1 MDIYEEIVS
10 LRACGTRAAL
20 AIIIAHEGAAPRKDA
35 VKMLI
40 SEDGRQI
47 GNVGGGLVEADVVR
61 QAKEVMDTGSPKLVS
76 FDLSGIDHDERALVC
91 GGSMQIYIDPVL
103 PDPELVIF
111 GAGHVAKAVAE
122 AAAAV
127 GFRVTVFDDRA
138 KYTTA
143 ERFPGAKT
151 VLIKNSGDFGDS
163 VDFGNWEAELGGL
176 NLTSSSYVFVATQRP
191 KTDRI
196 CLRRALLSPAR
207 YIGMLGSLTK
217 TKILLEALRGEGV
230 DPAQFSRIFIPA
242 GLDIGSETPEEIAAS
257 VIPEL
262 IAARKNL
269 DVRRLRDA
277 VRAAVTPLRKS
288 VFKKTTS

>member
-1 MDIYEEIVS
+1 MDIYEEIVG
-10 LRACGTRAAL
+10 LRARGTRAAL
-20 AIIIAHEGAAPRKDA
+20 AIIVAREGAVPRRDA
-35 VKMLI
+35 ARMLI

-47 GNVGGGLVEADVVR
+47 GNVGGGLVESDVVR
-61 QAKEVMDTGSPKLVS
+61 QAKEVMDTGKPRLLS

-103 PDPELVIF
+103 PDPELVVF

-122 AAAAV
+122 AARPV
-127 GFRVTVFDDRA
+127 GFRVVVFDDRA
-138 KYTTA
+138 KYAT
-143 ERFPGAKT
+143 EKRFPDSRV
-151 VLIKNSGDFGDS
+151 VLVKDS
-163 VDFGNWEAELGGL
+163 ENWEADIDGL

-191 KTDRI
+191 KTDRA
-196 CLRRALLSPAR
+196 CLRRALASPAR

-217 TKILLEALRGEGV
+217 TKILLEALQKEGV

-262 IAARKNL
+262 VAARKNL

-277 VRAAVTPLRKS
+277 VREAKYRGNTHS
-288 VFKKTTS
+288 

>member
-1 MDIYEEIVS
+1 MDIYEEIVN
-10 LRACGTRAAL
+10 LRARGTRAAL
-20 AIIIAHEGAAPRKDA
+20 AIIIAHKGASPRKDA

-40 SEDGRQI
+40 SEDGRQM
-47 GNVGGGLVEADVVR
+47 GNVGGGMVEAEVVCKAR
-61 QAKEVMDTGSPKLVS
+61 EVMDTGRPKLLS

-122 AAAAV
+122 AARSA
-127 GFRVTVFDDRA
+127 GFRITVFDDRA
-138 KYTTA
+138 KYATA
-143 ERFPGAKT
+143 DRFPCADV
-151 VLIKNSGDFGDS
+151 VLIKDS
-163 VDFGNWEAELGGL
+163 ENWEAELGCL

-191 KTDRI
+191 KTDRV
-196 CLRRALLSPAR
+196 CLRRAVLSSAR

-217 TKILLEALRGEGV
+217 TKILLEAMQQEGV
-230 DPAQFSRIFIPA
+230 DPAQFSRIFVPA

-257 VIPEL
+257 IIPEL

-277 VRAAVTPLRKS
+277 VHAVKAETP
-288 VFKKTTS
+288 

>member
-1 MDIYEEIVS
+1 MNSPDKIMDIYEEIVS
-10 LRACGTRAAL
+10 LRARGMRAAL
-20 AIIIAHEGAAPRKDA
+20 AVIIAHKGASPRKDA

-47 GNVGGGLVEADVVR
+47 GNVGGGAVEADVVR
-61 QAKEVMDTGSPKLVS
+61 QAREVMNTGKPRLLS
-76 FDLSGIDHDERALVC
+76 FDLSGVDHDERALVC

-103 PDPELVIF
+103 PDPELIIF

-122 AAAAV
+122 AAMPA
-127 GFRVTVFDDRA
+127 GFRVAVFDDRA
-138 KYTTA
+138 KYATA
-143 ERFPGAKT
+143 ERFPCAKV
-151 VLIKNSGDFGDS
+151 VLVKDPE
-163 VDFGNWEAELGGL
+163 NWEAELDEL
-176 NLTSSSYVFVATQRP
+176 NLTSTSYVFVATQRP

-217 TKILLEALRGEGV
+217 TKILLEALQKEDQNKKI

-257 VIPEL
+257 IIPEL

-277 VRAAVTPLRKS
+277 VHAARTDIS
-288 VFKKTTS
+288 

>member
-1 MDIYEEIVS
+1 MSRDIYEEIVS
-10 LRACGTRAAL
+10 LRARGTRAAL
-20 AIIIAHEGAAPRKDA
+20 ATIIAHEGAAPRKDA
-35 VKMLI
+35 VKMLV
-40 SEDGRQI
+40 SEDGDQI

-61 QAKEVMDTGSPKLVS
+61 RAKEVMDTGKPKLLS

-103 PDPELVIF
+103 PDPELVVF

-122 AAAAV
+122 AAAPV
-127 GFRVTVFDDRA
+127 GFRIIVLDDRA
-138 KYTTA
+138 KYATP
-143 ERFPGAKT
+143 ERFPGAK
-151 VLIKNSGDFGDS
+151 VILVKDS
-163 VDFGNWEAELGGL
+163 ENWESELDGL

-191 KTDRI
+191 KTDRA
-196 CLRRALLSPAR
+196 CLRRTLLSPAR

-217 TKILLEALRGEGV
+217 TKILLDALQNEGV
-230 DPAQFSRIFIPA
+230 DSAQFQRIFIPA

-257 VIPEL
+257 ILPEL

-277 VRAAVTPLRKS
+277 VHEVKCKCT
-288 VFKKTTS
+288 

>member
-1 MDIYEEIVS
+1 MDIYKEIVS
-10 LRACGTRAAL
+10 LRARGIRAAL
-20 AIIIAHEGAAPRKDA
+20 AIIIAHEGASPRKDA
-35 VKMLI
+35 VKMLVG
-40 SEDGRQI
+40 EDGGQI
-47 GNVGGGLVEADVVR
+47 GNVGGGMVEAEVVR
-61 QAKEVMDTGSPKLVS
+61 MAKEVMDTGKPRLLS

-122 AAAAV
+122 AAAPA
-127 GFRVTVFDDRA
+127 GFRVAVFDDRA
-138 KYTTA
+138 KYATA
-143 ERFPGAKT
+143 ERFPGAKA
-151 VLIKNSGDFGDS
+151 VLVKDS
-163 VDFGNWEAELGGL
+163 ENWSAELDGL

-191 KTDRI
+191 KTDRA

-217 TKILLEALRGEGV
+217 TKILLDALREEGV

-257 VIPEL
+257 VVPEL

-269 DVRRLRDA
+269 DVLRLRDA
-277 VRAAVTPLRKS
+277 VHAAKS
-288 VFKKTTS
+288 CSQ

>member
-10 LRACGTRAAL
+10 LRTRGTRAAL
-20 AIIIAHEGAAPRKDA
+20 AIIIAHEGASPRKDA

-40 SEDGRQI
+40 SEDGSQT
-47 GNVGGGLVEADVVR
+47 GNVGGGTVEADVVR
-61 QAKEVMDTGSPKLVS
+61 LAKEVMETGKPKLLS

-91 GGSMQIYIDPVL
+91 GGSMQIYIDPIL
-103 PDPELVIF
+103 PDPELFIF

-122 AAAAV
+122 AAKAA
-127 GFRVTVFDDRA
+127 GFRITVFDDRA
-138 KYTTA
+138 KYATT
-143 ERFPGAKT
+143 ERFPYANV
-151 VLIKNSGDFGDS
+151 VLVKDS
-163 VDFGNWEAELGGL
+163 GNWEAELDGL

-191 KTDRI
+191 KTDRV

-217 TKILLEALRGEGV
+217 TKILLEALRQEDV
-230 DPAQFSRIFIPA
+230 DSSQFSRIFIPA

-257 VIPEL
+257 IIPEL
-262 IAARKNL
+262 IAACKNL

-277 VRAAVTPLRKS
+277 VHAVKS
-288 VFKKTTS
+288 QDAL

>member
-1 MDIYEEIVS
+1 MSTDIYEEIVS
-10 LRACGTRAAL
+10 LRSRGTRAAL

-40 SEDGRQI
+40 CENGRQI
-47 GNVGGGLVEADVVR
+47 GNVGGGMVEADVVG
-61 QAKEVMDTGSPKLVS
+61 QAKEVMDTGKPKLLS

-91 GGSMQIYIDPVL
+91 GGSMRIYIDPIL
-103 PDPELVIF
+103 PDPELVVF

-122 AAAAV
+122 AAAAA
-127 GFRVTVFDDRA
+127 GFRVAVFDDRA
-138 KYTTA
+138 KYAAA
-143 ERFPGAKT
+143 ERFPGAKI
-151 VLIKNSGDFGDS
+151 VLVKDS
-163 VDFGNWEAELGGL
+163 GNWEAELDAL

-191 KTDRI
+191 KTDRA
-196 CLRRALLSPAR
+196 CLRRALMSPAR

-217 TKILLEALRGEGV
+217 TKILLEALRQDGV
-230 DPAQFSRIFIPA
+230 DPTQFSRIFIPA
-242 GLDIGSETPEEIAAS
+242 GLDVGSETPEEIAAS

-277 VRAAVTPLRKS
+277 VHAAKS
-288 VFKKTTS
+288 FCQ

>member
-1 MDIYEEIVS
+1 MSVDIYKEIVS
-10 LRACGTRAAL
+10 LRARGTRAAL

-40 SEDGRQI
+40 GEDGRQI
-47 GNVGGGLVEADVVR
+47 GNVGGGLVEADVAR
-61 QAKEVMDTGSPKLVS
+61 QAKEVMNTGKPRLLSY
-76 FDLSGIDHDERALVC
+76 DLSGIDHDERALVC

-103 PDPELVIF
+103 PDPELVVF

-122 AAAAV
+122 AAAAA
-127 GFRVTVFDDRA
+127 GFSVTVFDDRA
-138 KYTTA
+138 KYATA
-143 ERFPGAKT
+143 ERFPGAKV
-151 VLIKNSGDFGDS
+151 VLVEDS
-163 VDFGNWEAELGGL
+163 ENWDEALNGL

-191 KTDRI
+191 RTDRI
-196 CLRRALLSPAR
+196 CLRRALMSPAR

-217 TKILLEALRGEGV
+217 TKILLEALRKEGV
-230 DPAQFSRIFIPA
+230 DPARFSRIFIPA

-269 DVRRLRDA
+269 DVGRLRDA
-277 VRAAVTPLRKS
+277 VRAAKS
-288 VFKKTTS
+288 FCKNAD

>member
-1 MDIYEEIVS
+1 MSTDIYEEIVS
-10 LRACGTRAAL
+10 LRARGTRAAL
-20 AIIIAHEGAAPRKDA
+20 AIIIAHEGASPRKDA

-61 QAKEVMDTGSPKLVS
+61 QAKEVIDTGKPGLLS

-91 GGSMQIYIDPVL
+91 GGSMQIYIDPIL
-103 PDPELVIF
+103 PDPELVVF

-122 AAAAV
+122 AAAPA

-138 KYTTA
+138 KYATA
-143 ERFPGAKT
+143 ERFPDAKV
-151 VLIKNSGDFGDS
+151 VLVKDS
-163 VDFGNWEAELGGL
+163 GNWGAELGDL

-196 CLRRALLSPAR
+196 CLRRALLSPVR

-217 TKILLEALRGEGV
+217 TKILFEALQMEGV

-257 VIPEL
+257 IIPEL

-277 VRAAVTPLRKS
+277 AHAAKS
-288 VFKKTTS
+288 YCQLV

>member
-1 MDIYEEIVS
+1 MSVDIYEEIVS
-10 LRACGTRAAL
+10 LRARGTRAAL
-20 AIIIAHEGAAPRKDA
+20 AIIIACEGAAPRKDA

-61 QAKEVMDTGSPKLVS
+61 QAKEVMDTGKPKLLS

-91 GGSMQIYIDPVL
+91 GGTMRIYIDPVL

-111 GAGHVAKAVAE
+111 GAGHVAKAVADS
-122 AAAAV
+122 AASA

-138 KYTTA
+138 KYATA
-143 ERFPGAKT
+143 ERFPGAK
-151 VLIKNSGDFGDS
+151 VVFVRDS
-163 VDFGNWEAELGGL
+163 ENWEAELDVL

-191 KTDRI
+191 KTDRV

-217 TKILLEALRGEGV
+217 TKILLEALRQAGV
-230 DPAQFSRIFIPA
+230 DPEQFSRIFIPA

-257 VIPEL
+257 IIPEL

-277 VRAAVTPLRKS
+277 VRACRHESGLI
-288 VFKKTTS
+288 

>member
-1 MDIYEEIVS
+1 MDIYEEIVG
-10 LRACGTRAAL
+10 LRARGTRAAL
-20 AIIIAHEGAAPRKDA
+20 AVIIAHEGASPRKDA

-47 GNVGGGLVEADVVR
+47 GDVGGGMVEADVVC
-61 QAKEVMDTGSPKLVS
+61 QAREVMETGKPKLLS

-122 AAAAV
+122 AAEAA
-127 GFRVTVFDDRA
+127 GFRITVFDDRA
-138 KYTTA
+138 KYATA
-143 ERFPGAKT
+143 ERFPYANV
-151 VLIKNSGDFGDS
+151 VLVKDPE
-163 VDFGNWEAELGGL
+163 NWEAEINGL

-191 KTDRI
+191 KTDRA
-196 CLRRALLSPAR
+196 CLRRAILSPAR
-207 YIGMLGSLTK
+207 YIGMLGSLKK
-217 TKILLEALRGEGV
+217 TKILLEALRQEGV

-257 VIPEL
+257 IIPEL

-277 VRAAVTPLRKS
+277 VHAVKAETP
-288 VFKKTTS
+288 

>member
-1 MDIYEEIVS
+1 MPLDIYEEIVN
-10 LRACGTRAAL
+10 LRAGGKRAAL
-20 AIIIAHEGAAPRKDA
+20 AVIIARQGAAPRKDA
-35 VKMLI
+35 ARMLI
-40 SEDGRQI
+40 GEDGRQI
-47 GNVGGGLVEADVVR
+47 GNIGGGAVEADVVR
-61 QAKEVMDTGSPKLVS
+61 QAKEVMDTGSPRLLS

-91 GGSMQIYIDPVL
+91 GGSMHIYIDPVL
-103 PDPELVIF
+103 PDPELFIF

-122 AAAAV
+122 AAAAA

-138 KYTTA
+138 KYAAA

-151 VLIKNSGDFGDS
+151 VLIKNSGDSGD
-163 VDFGNWEAELGGL
+163 WEAELGGL

-217 TKILLEALRGEGV
+217 TKILLEALEGEGV

-269 DVRRLRDA
+269 DVRCLRDA
-277 VRAAVTPLRKS
+277 VRAAVSSQRRCL
-288 VFKKTTS
+288 

>member
-10 LRACGTRAAL
+10 LRARGTRAAL

-40 SEDGRQI
+40 GEDGRQT
-47 GNVGGGLVEADVVR
+47 GNVGGGSVEADVVR
-61 QAKEVMDTGSPKLVS
+61 QAKEVMDTGKPRLLS

-111 GAGHVAKAVAE
+111 GAGHVAKTVAE

-127 GFRVTVFDDRA
+127 GFRITVFDDRA
-138 KYTTA
+138 KYATA
-143 ERFPGAKT
+143 ERFPGAKV
-151 VLIKNSGDFGDS
+151 VLVKDS
-163 VDFGNWEAELGGL
+163 ENWEAELGGL

-191 KTDRI
+191 KTDSI

-217 TKILLEALRGEGV
+217 TKILLEALQREGV
-230 DPAQFSRIFIPA
+230 DPMQFSRIFIPA

-257 VIPEL
+257 VVPEL

-269 DVRRLRDA
+269 DVRHLRDA
-277 VRAAVTPLRKS
+277 VHAAKS
-288 VFKKTTS
+288 CSHPV

>member
-1 MDIYEEIVS
+1 MSVDIYEEIVS
-10 LRACGTRAAL
+10 LRARGIRAAL

-40 SEDGRQI
+40 GEDGHQT
-47 GNVGGGLVEADVVR
+47 GNVGGGLVEADVIR
-61 QAKEVMDTGSPKLVS
+61 HAKEVIDTGKPKLLS

-111 GAGHVAKAVAE
+111 GAGHVGKAVAE
-122 AAAAV
+122 AAAAA
-127 GFRVTVFDDRA
+127 GFRVSVFDDRA
-138 KYTTA
+138 KYATE
-143 ERFPGAKT
+143 ERFPGAKV
-151 VLIKNSGDFGDS
+151 VLVKGSE
-163 VDFGNWEAELGGL
+163 NWEAELGGL
-176 NLTSSSYVFVATQRP
+176 NLTNSSYIFVATQRP

-217 TKILLEALRGEGV
+217 TKILLEALQKEGV
-230 DPAQFSRIFIPA
+230 DPTQFSRIFIPA

-257 VIPEL
+257 IVPEL

-277 VRAAVTPLRKS
+277 VHAAKS
-288 VFKKTTS
+288 SGQPV

>member
-1 MDIYEEIVS
+1 MPVDIYEEIVN
-10 LRACGTRAAL
+10 LRARGTRAAL
-20 AIIIAHEGAAPRKDA
+20 AIIITHEGASPRKDA

-40 SEDGRQI
+40 GEDGSQI
-47 GNVGGGLVEADVVR
+47 GNVGGGTVEADVVR
-61 QAKEVMDTGSPKLVS
+61 QAGEVMDTGKPKLLS

-111 GAGHVAKAVAE
+111 GAGHVARAVAE
-122 AAAAV
+122 AATPA
-127 GFRVTVFDDRA
+127 GFRVAVFDDRA
-138 KYTTA
+138 KYATQ
-143 ERFPGAKT
+143 ERFPGAKV
-151 VLIKNSGDFGDS
+151 VLVKNSE
-163 VDFGNWEAELGGL
+163 NWDDAL
-176 NLTSSSYVFVATQRP
+176 NSLRLTSSSYVFVATQRP
-191 KTDRI
+191 KTDRA
-196 CLRRALLSPAR
+196 CLRRALMSPAR

-217 TKILLEALRGEGV
+217 TKILLDALLKEGV

-277 VRAAVTPLRKS
+277 VHAAKS
-288 VFKKTTS
+288 C

>member
-10 LRACGTRAAL
+10 LRARGTRAAL
-20 AIIIAHEGAAPRKDA
+20 AIIIAHEGASPRKDA

-40 SEDGRQI
+40 SEDGSQT
-47 GNVGGGLVEADVVR
+47 GNVGGGTVEADVVR
-61 QAKEVMDTGSPKLVS
+61 LAKEVMETGKPKLLS

-103 PDPELVIF
+103 PDPELFIF

-122 AAAAV
+122 AAKAA
-127 GFRVTVFDDRA
+127 GFKITVFDDRT
-138 KYTTA
+138 KYATT
-143 ERFPGAKT
+143 ERFPYANV
-151 VLIKNSGDFGDS
+151 VLIKDS
-163 VDFGNWEAELGGL
+163 ENWRAELDGL

-191 KTDRI
+191 KTDRV
-196 CLRRALLSPAR
+196 CLRCALLSPAR

-217 TKILLEALRGEGV
+217 TKILLDALRQEGV
-230 DPAQFSRIFIPA
+230 DSSQFSRIFIPA

-257 VIPEL
+257 IIPEL
-262 IAARKNL
+262 IAARKSL

-277 VRAAVTPLRKS
+277 VHAVKS
-288 VFKKTTS
+288 T

>member
-1 MDIYEEIVS
+1 MSTDIYNEIVA
-10 LRACGTRAAL
+10 LRARGTRAAL
-20 AIIIAHEGAAPRKDA
+20 AIIIAHEGASPRKDA
-35 VKMLI
+35 VKMLV

-61 QAKEVMDTGSPKLVS
+61 QAKEVMETGKPRLLS

-122 AAAAV
+122 AAAPA
-127 GFRVTVFDDRA
+127 GFRIAVYDDRA
-138 KYTTA
+138 KYATA
-143 ERFPGAKT
+143 ERFSGARV
-151 VLIKNSGDFGDS
+151 VLVKDS
-163 VDFGNWEAELGGL
+163 GNWEEELGDL

-191 KTDRI
+191 KTDRA
-196 CLRRALLSPAR
+196 CLRRALRSPAR

-217 TKILLEALRGEGV
+217 TKILLEALSQEGV

-269 DVRRLRDA
+269 DVLRLRDA
-277 VRAAVTPLRKS
+277 VHAAKS
-288 VFKKTTS
+288 GNL

>member
-10 LRACGTRAAL
+10 LRARGTRAAL
-20 AIIIAHEGAAPRKDA
+20 AIIIAHEGASPRKDA

-40 SEDGRQI
+40 SEDGSQT
-47 GNVGGGLVEADVVR
+47 GNVGGGTVEADVVR
-61 QAKEVMDTGSPKLVS
+61 LAKEVMETGKPKLLS

-103 PDPELVIF
+103 PDPELFIF

-122 AAAAV
+122 AAKAA
-127 GFRVTVFDDRA
+127 GFKITVFDDRA
-138 KYTTA
+138 KYATT
-143 ERFPGAKT
+143 ERFPGANV
-151 VLIKNSGDFGDS
+151 VLVKDS
-163 VDFGNWEAELGGL
+163 GNWEAELNGL
-176 NLTSSSYVFVATQRP
+176 KLTSSSFVFVATQRP
-191 KTDRI
+191 KTDRV

-207 YIGMLGSLTK
+207 YIGMLGSLAK
-217 TKILLEALRGEGV
+217 TKILLDALRQEGV
-230 DPAQFSRIFIPA
+230 DSSQFSRIFIPA

-257 VIPEL
+257 IIPEL

-277 VRAAVTPLRKS
+277 VHAAKS
-288 VFKKTTS
+288 CCQ

>member
-10 LRACGTRAAL
+10 LRARGTRAAL
-20 AIIIAHEGAAPRKDA
+20 AVIIAHEGAAPRKDA

-40 SEDGRQI
+40 CEDGRQI

-61 QAKEVMDTGSPKLVS
+61 QAKEVMDTGKPKLLS

-103 PDPELVIF
+103 PDPELAVF
-111 GAGHVAKAVAE
+111 GAGHVAKAVTE
-122 AAAAV
+122 AAAAA

-138 KYTTA
+138 KYATA
-143 ERFPGAKT
+143 ERFPGAKV
-151 VLIKNSGDFGDS
+151 VLVKDS
-163 VDFGNWEAELGGL
+163 ESWETALGGL

-196 CLRRALLSPAR
+196 CLRRALMSPAR

-217 TKILLEALRGEGV
+217 TKILLEALQKEGV

-277 VRAAVTPLRKS
+277 VHAAKS
-288 VFKKTTS
+288 RGGPV

>member
-1 MDIYEEIVS
+1 MSMDIYEEIVS
-10 LRACGTRAAL
+10 LRARGTRAAL

-40 SEDGRQI
+40 GEDGRQT
-47 GNVGGGLVEADVVR
+47 GNVGGGSVEADVVR
-61 QAKEVMDTGSPKLVS
+61 QAKEVMDTGKPRLLS

-111 GAGHVAKAVAE
+111 GAGHVAKTVAE

-127 GFRVTVFDDRA
+127 GFRITVFDDRA
-138 KYTTA
+138 KYATA
-143 ERFPGAKT
+143 ERFPGAKI
-151 VLIKNSGDFGDS
+151 VLVKDS
-163 VDFGNWEAELGGL
+163 ENWEAELGGL

-196 CLRRALLSPAR
+196 CLRRTLLSPAR

-217 TKILLEALRGEGV
+217 TKILLEALQREGV
-230 DPAQFSRIFIPA
+230 DPMQFSRIFIPA

-257 VIPEL
+257 VVAEL

-269 DVRRLRDA
+269 DVRHLRDA
-277 VRAAVTPLRKS
+277 VHAARSCSHPV
-288 VFKKTTS
+288 